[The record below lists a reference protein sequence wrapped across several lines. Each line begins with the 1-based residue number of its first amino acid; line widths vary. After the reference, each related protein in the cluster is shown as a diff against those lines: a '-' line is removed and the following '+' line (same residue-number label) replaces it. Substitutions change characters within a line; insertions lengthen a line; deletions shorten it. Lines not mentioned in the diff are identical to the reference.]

1 MNENNILNYESELT
15 PLQALRR
22 AEQGQ
27 KEALFKAE
35 KEGGEKAQEALSKSS
50 RNLEDSLPV
59 LEEAGMNDVMKGCE
73 IQTAEN
79 EAAIAKN
86 MQKAKLQ
93 GSEVLSRVTGKYEK
107 VEDQSLPE
115 GKAEACRNCVIRQAT
130 LKENDLTNYNM
141 GGDKC
146 RDCGSVLIVY
156 KQELSF

>member
-86 MQKAKLQ
+86 MQKAKQAGEDIAL
-93 GSEVLSRVTGKYEK
+93 RTAGKYRQGNPDDT
-107 VEDQSLPE
+107 EDTRCVSCFTRQSELQ
-115 GKAEACRNCVIRQAT
+115 KYA
-130 LKENDLTNYNM
+130 LTNYNSA
-141 GGDKC
+141 GDRC
-146 RDCGSVLIVY
+146 RDCGHNLVVFQ
-156 KQELSF
+156 QELIA